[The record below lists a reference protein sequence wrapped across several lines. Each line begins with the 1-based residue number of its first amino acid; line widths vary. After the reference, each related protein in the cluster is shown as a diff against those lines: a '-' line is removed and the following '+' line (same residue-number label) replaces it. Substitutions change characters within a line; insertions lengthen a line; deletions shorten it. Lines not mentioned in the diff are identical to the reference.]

1 MKVVVA
7 VLALVA
13 VAYAQTQ
20 MVTFTNGI
28 YGYDNDCQDVDKAN
42 GVCYGSFPVA
52 ATMRPNAT
60 QPGSRRIYLVIG
72 VQSKNINTNG
82 AVIEIQ
88 AKSYKGSV
96 PSTWTIADETIIA
109 KAAADA
115 DKIIY
120 GSVDFQPT
128 YSNGTYNWMDGV
140 ALAATVKSCTSC
152 SKSADFK
159 ITAFLAI
166 GVSTDCHPINGQG
179 KNTPPNLDLCI
190 LQPFMITDN
199 KFTWDYE
206 LPAAS
211 YGVAGW
217 TMGPTPPA
225 DFQMFAAIDIQGTG
239 TASVSLVY
247 SKNTLYSA
255 PTAGGSALPTTI
267 PQDGSLY
274 VVPRGTTRSGDF
286 RTGGLA
292 LTGSATT
299 TWYIQPFVNNAGT
312 GGGRAPFDIAYG
324 INHEPSA
331 AGIAVP
337 SVLIAAILAIAALLL

>member
-1 MKVVVA
+1 
-7 VLALVA
+7 
-13 VAYAQTQ
+13 
-20 MVTFTNGI
+20 
-28 YGYDNDCQDVDKAN
+28 
-42 GVCYGSFPVA
+42 
-52 ATMRPNAT
+52 MRPTVPTTGGN
-60 QPGSRRIYLVIG
+60 RIWLVVG

-88 AKSYKGSV
+88 AKSYKGAV
-96 PSTWTIADETIIA
+96 PSTWTVGDETIIK

-115 DKIIY
+115 DKILY
-120 GSVDFQPT
+120 GSVDFQPAALTNST
-128 YSNGTYNWMDGV
+128 YDWMDGV
-140 ALAATVKSCTSC
+140 AIAATVKSCASC

-159 ITAFLAI
+159 VTAFLAI
-166 GVSTDCHPINGQG
+166 GTAGATGNCHPSGATG
-179 KNTPPNLDLCI
+179 NTPPNLDLCI

-206 LPAAS
+206 LPALS

-217 TMGPTPPA
+217 TSGPTPPA
-225 DFQMFAAIDIQGTG
+225 DFQLFAAIDIQGTG

-247 SKNTLYSA
+247 KKDSMHSA

-292 LTGSATT
+292 LTATATT
-299 TWYIQPFVNNAGT
+299 KWYVQPFVNNAGT
-312 GGGRAPFDIAYG
+312 GGGRAPFDVAYG

>member
-1 MKVVVA
+1 MKLVVA

-20 MVTFTNGI
+20 MVTFTNGL

-42 GVCYGSFPVA
+42 GACYGSFNVPA
-52 ATMRPNAT
+52 AMRPNAT
-60 QPGSRRIYLVIG
+60 QPAGRRIYVVIG
-72 VQSKNINTNG
+72 IQSKNINTNG
-82 AVIEIQ
+82 AVITIKG
-88 AKSYKGSV
+88 KSFTGAV
-96 PSTWTIADETIIA
+96 PSTWSGADENIIV
-109 KAAADA
+109 KAAGDA
-115 DKIIY
+115 DKIVY

-128 YSNGTYNWMDGV
+128 FSNGTWTWADGV
-140 ALAATVKSCTSC
+140 AIQAQVTACASC
-152 SKSADFK
+152 SRSADFK

-166 GVSTDCHPINGQG
+166 GATGDCHPASGG
-179 KNTPPNLDLCI
+179 ANTPPNLDLCI

-206 LPAAS
+206 LLQGS

-217 TMGPTPPA
+217 TQGPTPPV

-239 TASVSLVY
+239 TASVSLLY
-247 SKNTLYSA
+247 SRNTLYSA
-255 PTAGGSALPTTI
+255 PTAGGSTLPATI

-312 GGGRAPFDIAYG
+312 GGGRAPFDVAYG

-337 SVLIAAILAIAALLL
+337 SVLIAAILAIAALLM

>member
-13 VAYAQTQ
+13 VAYAQTA

-52 ATMRPNAT
+52 AAMRPNT
-60 QPGSRRIYLVIG
+60 TGLGSRRIYVVIG

-82 AVIEIQ
+82 AVISIQ
-88 AKSYKGSV
+88 AKPYTGAV
-96 PSTWTIADETIIA
+96 PSNWGPADEIIIRKVA
-109 KAAADA
+109 GDA

-128 YSNGTYNWMDGV
+128 MSNGTNTWMDGV
-140 ALAATVKSCTSC
+140 ALAATVTSCASC

-159 ITAFLAI
+159 ITAFLAV
-166 GVSTDCHPINGQG
+166 GLSTDCHPNPTGSA
-179 KNTPPNLDLCI
+179 NTPPNLDVCI

-206 LPAAS
+206 LPAMS

-217 TMGPTPPA
+217 TQGPTPPA

-247 SKNTLYSA
+247 SRNALYSA
-255 PTAGGSALPTTI
+255 PTAGNSALPATV

-292 LTGSATT
+292 LTGSTTT

-324 INHEPSA
+324 INHEPSS

-337 SVLIAAILAIAALLL
+337 SVLIAAILAIAALLM